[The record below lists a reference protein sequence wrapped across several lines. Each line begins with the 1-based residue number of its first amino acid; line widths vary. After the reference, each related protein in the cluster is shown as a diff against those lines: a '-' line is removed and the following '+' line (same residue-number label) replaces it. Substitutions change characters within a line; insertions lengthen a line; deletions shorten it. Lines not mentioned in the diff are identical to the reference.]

1 MLKNYL
7 HVAIRNIKNSKGISL
22 INIVGLAIGIT
33 CCIAIF
39 LYVKNELSYDTFNKK
54 ADQIYRVYLNGKI
67 NGRVILSA
75 SSTAPLG
82 EEMTKELP
90 EVLNYVRVRSFGI
103 PVIRYKDKIFSEDK
117 FYLADST
124 FFDVFTVKFL
134 EGDPSTALTKPNTVV
149 ITKEMAEK
157 YFGSEDPIGKI
168 LNADKKR
175 DYIVTGVVEKFPA
188 NSHFHFDF
196 LGSLSTYEDSRN
208 PFWLSNNYYTYLL
221 LSKGTDVK
229 VLQEKINSVVRKFV
243 APQVQTVAGIS
254 LSQFLAAGNKYD
266 FELQPLKSIHLHS
279 HLEGEVE
286 PNSDIN
292 YIYIFSAIGLAILLI
307 ACINFMNLST
317 AKSEKR
323 AKEVGIRKTLG
334 SNKGQLIKQF
344 IVESILM
351 SCISVVL
358 AIGLLEILLP
368 VFNNVSGKNIS
379 PAFLENFHT
388 IPLLICFAIVV
399 GLIAGIYP
407 AFILSAFNPVD
418 VLKSK
423 TKRSGKGSGLR
434 SGLVIFQF
442 AISIILIISTFI
454 IYNQLNFIRD
464 KNLGFNKDHILV
476 IKRTDDLG
484 SKSLVFQ
491 QELKNNPDIKL
502 TSASNTIPG
511 KELSNS
517 SYKLKG
523 ASSNDL
529 QLLWQLYTDYN
540 FAKTYQ
546 LKLLKGRYFSKDH
559 PSDTLAVVLNEA
571 AVKAFNLKNPIGKEI
586 IKFGASQDDYLL
598 YKIIGVVKNFNFQSL
613 HQSIRP
619 LVMVMFSSD
628 YYGRFIS
635 VRMTSADYTGTI
647 SLIQK
652 TWKKF
657 AGGEALSYNFFDSQ
671 WSALYF
677 SEQKTGQLATT
688 FSILAIFIACLGL
701 LGLAAFVAE
710 QRTKEIGIRKV
721 LGASISEIIVLLSK
735 DFIKWVLIANIIAWP
750 VAYYFMNNWLK
761 DFAYRISIPW
771 WIFPASGI
779 IAFIIA
785 LVTVSSQTLKASV
798 SNPVNALKYE

>member
-464 KNLGFNKDHILV
+464 KNLGFN
-476 IKRTDDLG
+476 
-484 SKSLVFQ
+484 
-491 QELKNNPDIKL
+491 
-502 TSASNTIPG
+502 
-511 KELSNS
+511 
-517 SYKLKG
+517 
-523 ASSNDL
+523 
-529 QLLWQLYTDYN
+529 
-540 FAKTYQ
+540 
-546 LKLLKGRYFSKDH
+546 
-559 PSDTLAVVLNEA
+559 
-571 AVKAFNLKNPIGKEI
+571 
-586 IKFGASQDDYLL
+586 
-598 YKIIGVVKNFNFQSL
+598 
-613 HQSIRP
+613 
-619 LVMVMFSSD
+619 
-628 YYGRFIS
+628 
-635 VRMTSADYTGTI
+635 
-647 SLIQK
+647 
-652 TWKKF
+652 
-657 AGGEALSYNFFDSQ
+657 
-671 WSALYF
+671 
-677 SEQKTGQLATT
+677 
-688 FSILAIFIACLGL
+688 
-701 LGLAAFVAE
+701 
-710 QRTKEIGIRKV
+710 
-721 LGASISEIIVLLSK
+721 
-735 DFIKWVLIANIIAWP
+735 
-750 VAYYFMNNWLK
+750 
-761 DFAYRISIPW
+761 
-771 WIFPASGI
+771 
-779 IAFIIA
+779 
-785 LVTVSSQTLKASV
+785 
-798 SNPVNALKYE
+798 